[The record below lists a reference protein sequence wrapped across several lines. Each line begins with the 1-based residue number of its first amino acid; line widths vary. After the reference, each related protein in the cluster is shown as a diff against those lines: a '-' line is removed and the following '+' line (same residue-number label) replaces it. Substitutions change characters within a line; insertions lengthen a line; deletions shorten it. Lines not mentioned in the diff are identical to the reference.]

1 MVWPQSILS
10 SPPARNSVSLAV
22 FALNMMSMKTRHAL
36 ILIAALI
43 VAAPA
48 TQARVKLV
56 ALPERARVV
65 VALGNPDATLVE
77 EERLITLQKGVNKVD
92 FSWRGVNIDA
102 SSIQVRALGNPDK
115 VVVLNT
121 SYPPN
126 ENALI
131 WEISSPASQEE
142 RVRISYLLSG
152 LNRDVVYKAVAEPSE
167 KALTLRNYLR
177 LRNDSGEDLTDAEL
191 SIGYGDKFKKTI
203 AHEEVLEMLSERIAD
218 LPIKKVLTWD
228 AASLPW
234 DPEYE
239 KKTVG
244 IPLSYVITN
253 STASKLGTHTMLPGK
268 VRIFIK
274 TKEQPEKEGDK
285 PGEGVAF
292 TGEDW
297 AQLTPVD
304 REMKLYIGQSR
315 DVKVTQRQTKKDRTN
330 IRRNN
335 NNQDVLWDTDDIFKI
350 EIENFKKQPVN
361 LVVVEHMP
369 GYWKMVENT
378 HPKEFKKKDAFTFE
392 YNLTLPPESNGTNKT
407 TVTFNLNRLNVQG
420 NEPASY

>member
-1 MVWPQSILS
+1 MKNRF
-10 SPPARNSVSLAV
+10 AFV
-22 FALNMMSMKTRHAL
+22 FV
-36 ILIAALI
+36 AAL
-43 VAAPA
+43 AA
-48 TQARVKLV
+48 TSTLQARVKLV

-65 VALGNPDATLVE
+65 VSLSNPDATLVE

-102 SSIQVRALGNPDK
+102 SSIQVRALTDPER
-115 VVVLNT
+115 VLVLNT

-131 WEISSPASQEE
+131 WEIASPAAQEE
-142 RVRISYLLSG
+142 RVRISYLLAN
-152 LNRDVVYKAVAEPSE
+152 LNRDIVYKAVAEPDE

-177 LRNDSGEDLTDAEL
+177 LRNNSGEDLVDAEIG
-191 SIGYGDKFKKTI
+191 IGYGEKFKKSI
-203 AHEEVLEMLSERIAD
+203 AHEEVLEMLSERIEA
-218 LPIKKVLTWD
+218 LPIRKVLTWD
-228 AASLPW
+228 AATSPW

-244 IPLSYVITN
+244 IPLSYVIKN
-253 STASKLGTHTMLPGK
+253 DQASKLGTHTLLPGK

-274 TKEQPEKEGDK
+274 TKEQPEKADEK

-292 TGEDW
+292 IGEDW

-304 REMKLYIGQSR
+304 REMKLFIGQSR

-335 NNQDVLWDTDDIFKI
+335 NNQDVMWDTDDVYKI
-350 EIENFKKQPVN
+350 EVENFKKQPAS
-361 LVVVEHMP
+361 LTIVEHIP
-369 GYWKMVENT
+369 GYWKMVENS
-378 HPKEFKKKDAFTFE
+378 HAKEFKKKDAFTFE
-392 YNLTLPPESNGTNKT
+392 YNLTLPPETSGTNKT
-407 TVTFNLNRLNVQG
+407 TVTFNLNRINVQG
-420 NEPASY
+420 NEPASF

>member
-1 MVWPQSILS
+1 MKRILCF
-10 SPPARNSVSLAV
+10 AAAGVLA
-22 FALNMMSMKTRHAL
+22 ASACY
-36 ILIAALI
+36 
-43 VAAPA
+43 
-48 TQARVKLV
+48 ARVKLV

-65 VALGNPDATLVE
+65 VALSNPDATLVE
-77 EERLITLQKGVNKVD
+77 EERIVTLQKGVNKVD
-92 FSWRGVNIDA
+92 FSWRGVNIDGT
-102 SSIQVRALGNPDK
+102 SIQVRALSHPNEVK
-115 VVVLNT
+115 VLNT

-131 WEISSPASQEE
+131 WEMASPAAQEE

-152 LNRDVVYKAVAEPSE
+152 LTREVTYRAVAEPNE
-167 KALTLRNYLR
+167 KAMTLRNYLR
-177 LRNDSGEDLTDAEL
+177 LHNNSGEDLTDAEV
-191 SIGYGDKFKKTI
+191 SIGYGASFKKTI
-203 AHEEVLEMLSERIAD
+203 AHEEVLEMLSERISD

-234 DPEYE
+234 DPEYQ
-239 KKTVG
+239 KNTVG
-244 IPLSYVITN
+244 IPLSYVVTN
-253 STASKLGTHTMLPGK
+253 DKPSKLGTHTMLPGK

-274 TKEQPEKEGDK
+274 TREQPVKDGE
-285 PGEGVAF
+285 PAGEGVAF

-315 DVKVTQRQTKKDRTN
+315 DVKVTQRKTKDDKTN

-335 NNQDVLWDTDDIFKI
+335 SNNIVLNDTDEIYKI
-350 EIENFKKQPVN
+350 EIENFKKEPVS
-361 LVVVEHMP
+361 LTLVEHVP
-369 GYWKMVENT
+369 GYWKMVENS
-378 HPKEFKKKDAFTFE
+378 HAAQFRKRDAFTFE
-392 YNLTLPPESNGTNKT
+392 YDLALPAESTGTKKT

>member
-1 MVWPQSILS
+1 
-10 SPPARNSVSLAV
+10 
-22 FALNMMSMKTRHAL
+22 MKNHLTCC
-36 ILIAALI
+36 ILITLTL
-43 VAAPA
+43 A
-48 TQARVKLV
+48 TLPVHARVKLV

-65 VALGNPDATLVE
+65 VALSNPDATLVE

-92 FSWRGVNIDA
+92 FSWRGVNIDPT
-102 SSIQVRALGNPDK
+102 SIQVRALTTPDK

-126 ENALI
+126 ENALV
-131 WEISSPASQEE
+131 WEMASPGAQEE

-152 LNRDVVYKAVAEPSE
+152 LNRDVVYKAVAEPDE

-177 LRNDSGEDLTDAEL
+177 LRNDSGEDLTDAEIA
-191 SIGYGDKFKKTI
+191 IGYGANFKKTI

-218 LPIKKVLTWD
+218 LPIKKLLTWD
-228 AASLPW
+228 AATLPW

-244 IPLSYVITN
+244 IPLSYVIKN
-253 STASKLGTHTMLPGK
+253 DKASKLGTHTLLPGK

-274 TKEQPEKEGDK
+274 TKEQPDKEGEP

-297 AQLTPVD
+297 GQLTPVD

-315 DVKVTQRQTKKDRTN
+315 DVKVTQRRTKNDRTD

-335 NNQDVLWDTDDIFKI
+335 ANQDVLWNTDEIYKI
-350 EIENFKKQPVN
+350 EIENFKKTAVA
-361 LVVVEHMP
+361 LVVVEHIP
-369 GYWKMVENT
+369 GYWKMEENS
-378 HPKEFKKKDAFTFE
+378 HPQQFKKKDAFTFE
-392 YNLTLPPESNGTNKT
+392 YNLTLPPETRGTNKT
-407 TVTFNLNRLNVQG
+407 TGTFNLHRLNVQG
-420 NEPASY
+420 NEPAAY

>member
-1 MVWPQSILS
+1 MKNHIITALLLSLWILS
-10 SPPARNSVSLAV
+10 PAA
-22 FALNMMSMKTRHAL
+22 
-36 ILIAALI
+36 
-43 VAAPA
+43 
-48 TQARVKLV
+48 QARVKLV

-65 VALGNPDATLVE
+65 VSLNNPDATLVE

-102 SSIQVRALGNPDK
+102 TSIQVRPLTHADN

-131 WEISSPASQEE
+131 WEISSPAAQEE

-152 LNRDVVYKAVAEPSE
+152 LGRDVAYKAVAEPDE
-167 KALTLRNYLR
+167 KAMTLRNYLR
-177 LRNDSGEDLTDAEL
+177 LRNDSGEDLTEAEI
-191 SIGYGDKFKKTI
+191 SIGYGANFKKTI
-203 AHEEVLEMLSERIAD
+203 AHEEVLEMLSERID
-218 LPIKKVLTWD
+218 TLPIRKILTWD
-228 AASLPW
+228 AATLPW

-244 IPLSYVITN
+244 IPLSYVIKN
-253 STASKLGTHTMLPGK
+253 DKASKLGIHTLLPGK

-274 TKEQPEKEGDK
+274 TKEQAEKEGEK

-297 AQLTPVD
+297 ATLTPAD
-304 REMKLYIGQSR
+304 RELKLYIGQSR
-315 DVKVTQRQTKKDRTN
+315 DVKVTQRKTKDDKTN

-335 NNQDVLWDTDDIFKI
+335 GNNIVLHDTDEIYKI
-350 EIENFKKQPVN
+350 EVENFKKTPVD
-361 LVVVEHMP
+361 LVIVEHIP
-369 GYWKMVENT
+369 GYWKMVENS
-378 HPKEFKKKDAFTFE
+378 HAGQFKKKDAFTFE
-392 YNLTLPPESNGTNKT
+392 YNLTLPAESSGNKKT
-407 TVTFNLNRLNVQG
+407 TVTFNINRINVQG

>member
-1 MVWPQSILS
+1 MTLAG
-10 SPPARNSVSLAV
+10 SPA
-22 FALNMMSMKTRHAL
+22 F
-36 ILIAALI
+36 
-43 VAAPA
+43 
-48 TQARVKLV
+48 ARVKLV

-65 VALGNPDATLVE
+65 VSLNNPDATLVE

-92 FSWRGVNIDA
+92 FSWHGVNID
-102 SSIQVRALGNPDK
+102 STSIQARMLAHPENVNI
-115 VVVLNT
+115 LNT

-131 WEISSPASQEE
+131 WEISSPVAQEE

-152 LNRDVVYKAVAEPSE
+152 LGRDVVYKAVAEPNE
-167 KALTLRNYLR
+167 TALNLRNYLR
-177 LRNDSGEDLTDAEL
+177 LRNDSGEDLTDAEI
-191 SIGYGDKFKKTI
+191 SIGYGANFKKTI
-203 AHEEVLEMLSERIAD
+203 AHEEVLEMLSERIDA

-228 AASLPW
+228 AATLPW

-244 IPLSYVITN
+244 IPLSYVIKN
-253 STASKLGTHTMLPGK
+253 DKESKLGTHTLLPGK

-274 TKEQPEKEGDK
+274 TKEQAEVEGQK

-315 DVKVTQRQTKKDRTN
+315 DVKVTQRKTKDEKTN

-335 NNQDVLWDTDDIFKI
+335 ANNIVLNDTDEIYKI
-350 EIENFKKQPVN
+350 EIENFKKTPID
-361 LVVVEHMP
+361 LVVVEHIP
-369 GYWKMVENT
+369 GYWKMAESS
-378 HPKEFKKKDAFTFE
+378 HKFEKKDAFTLE
-392 YNLTLPPESNGTNKT
+392 YKLTLPAESTGEKKT
-407 TVTFNLNRLNVQG
+407 TVTFNVNRLNVQG
-420 NEPASY
+420 NEPSSY